1 MKLFTSKVLKNLKSH
16 HEETILEHHHSF
28 AMLKN
33 ISHMHANISNVK
45 KQLNIGKRLV
55 LQLKSGEGEGD
66 RKTTTTKKQRKQT
79 NKLKTKT
86 LLSNQERQTFS
97 KSQLKRQP
105 TETCFLNICG
115 F

>member
-66 RKTTTTKKQRKQT
+66 SKNNNNKKTTKTNKQT
-79 NKLKTKT
+79 EN
-86 LLSNQERQTFS
+86 
-97 KSQLKRQP
+97 
-105 TETCFLNICG
+105 
-115 F
+115 

>member
-1 MKLFTSKVLKNLKSH
+1 MF
-16 HEETILEHHHSF
+16 
-28 AMLKN
+28 KN

-55 LQLKSGEGEGD
+55 LQLKSGEGG
-66 RKTTTTKKQRKQT
+66 RQQKQQEQKNSENKQT